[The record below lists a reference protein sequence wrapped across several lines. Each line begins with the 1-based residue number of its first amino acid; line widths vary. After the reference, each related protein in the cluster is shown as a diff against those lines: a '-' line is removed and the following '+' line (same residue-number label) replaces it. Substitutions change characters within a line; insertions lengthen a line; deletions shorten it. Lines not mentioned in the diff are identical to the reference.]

1 MIYPAQECNDTSQYS
16 WISIEKT
23 QTRLELLKKI
33 ETLGDWEEVRTK
45 IKGEGKI
52 GQEVEFTFNDNST
65 MSMTIDSEDSRIL
78 EEIYRSSKVELRA
91 TSNLIREITAILT
104 FNRLPT
110 EIMAAL
116 DSLHLS
122 YQQRL
127 YTVIFYVISACVD
140 FVSVLLTLM
149 FPFAFF
155 FLFFWVPACY

>member
-1 MIYPAQECNDTSQYS
+1 MIYPAQECDDTSQYS

-23 QTRLELLKKI
+23 QTRLDLLKKI
-33 ETLGDWEEVRTK
+33 KTLGDWEEVRTK
-45 IKGEGKI
+45 IKGEEKI
-52 GQEVEFTFNDNST
+52 GQEVEFTFNDHST

-78 EEIYRSSKVELRA
+78 EEIYKSSKVELRA

-110 EIMAAL
+110 EVIAAF
-116 DSLHLS
+116 DSVHLS

-127 YTVIFYVISACVD
+127 YIIIFYVLSACVE

-149 FPFAFF
+149 FPFAFL